1 MYSYALL
8 ETGCHYLIQEKEDSP
23 IQLIQLT
30 MESDHCVFVTEYG
43 DEESLRWRKKT
54 DPIFDIIECLT
65 DEAVKQWEGIYNK
78 DAYNYEEEDD
88 E

>member
-8 ETGCHYLIQEKEDSP
+8 ETGCHYLIHEKEDSA

-30 MESDHCVFVTEYG
+30 MESDHCAFVTEYG
-43 DEESLRWRKKT
+43 GEEALRWRKKT

-65 DEAVKQWEGIYNK
+65 DEAVKQWEAIYNK

>member
-8 ETGCHYLIQEKEDSP
+8 ENGCYFLIQEKEDLS

-30 MESDHCVFVTEYG
+30 LETDHCVFVTVYG
-43 DEESLRWRKKT
+43 DEEVLSWKKKT
-54 DPIFDIIECLT
+54 DPILDIIELLS
-65 DEAVKQWEGIYNK
+65 DEAVKEWQDLYNK

-88 E
+88 D

>member
-23 IQLIQLT
+23 IQLIQIT
-30 MESDHCVFVTEYG
+30 MESDHCTFVTEYG
-43 DEESLRWRKKT
+43 DEEALRWRKKT

-65 DEAVKQWEGIYNK
+65 DEAVKQWGAIYNK
-78 DAYNYEEEDD
+78 DTYNYEEEDD
-88 E
+88 D